1 MWQERFRNKMRIMV
15 PRVAA
20 AVSAQE
26 TEKLI
31 HMVRVH
37 LEQAGA
43 CLSVSGVAG
52 AAPGLCDP
60 TAAGPLGPLRSA
72 AVLYLPGVT
81 AGGRRLP
88 SRKALPGMRFSKGRH
103 LSEQGTNL

>member
-1 MWQERFRNKMRIMV
+1 MRIMV

-43 CLSVSGVAG
+43 CLLESAG
-52 AAPGLCDP
+52 WQGQ
-60 TAAGPLGPLRSA
+60 LRA
-72 AVLYLPGVT
+72 CVT
-81 AGGRRLP
+81 
-88 SRKALPGMRFSKGRH
+88 
-103 LSEQGTNL
+103 